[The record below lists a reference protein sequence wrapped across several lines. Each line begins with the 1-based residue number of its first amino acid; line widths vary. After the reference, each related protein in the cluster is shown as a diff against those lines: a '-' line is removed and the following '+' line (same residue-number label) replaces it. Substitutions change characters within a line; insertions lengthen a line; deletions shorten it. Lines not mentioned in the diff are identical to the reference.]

1 MSVGVIVTYMVRINM
16 SVAIV
21 AMTRTPNSTPA
32 LTSGAASTAHANA
45 FCTLQN
51 QVNRSR
57 TTEQEEED
65 GVSPSTVNFTDTHNT
80 TDQYSDVMNLT
91 STQRGMVLGA
101 FFYGYF
107 CTQIPGGWLAETYG
121 TKWIFGAS
129 VLTNGILSFF
139 IPSAARVHFGLL
151 MFLRVLIGVSQGVV
165 FPTLNIIVIKWIP
178 PLEQP
183 RFMAF
188 TFMSSCLG
196 TVITMPL
203 CGVIIANIGWP
214 AVFYVGGGVSLLW
227 VLLWMSLMHET
238 PEEHPTISAQE
249 RQYILDNIKRE
260 ATRNKPGRTP
270 WKSFLTSVPLW
281 AAHTSQMGS
290 MFGFNLL
297 LTQLPTY
304 MDNILGF
311 SIETNG
317 LLSSLPFLVM
327 FVGANFWGTL
337 GDWLIANHYIS
348 RHVSR
353 KLFSSISMVLP
364 GLMLVTVG
372 YVGCNTTLAV
382 TLFTVGMAF
391 SGAVCSGHRVNHIDL
406 APNFSGT
413 TLGMSNTLAFAV
425 SMCVPVIVGAMTP
438 DQVRQVVVVRVIM
451 IPDQVRQQVV
461 DHVIHDLRQVSLA
474 HLRSVN

>member
-1 MSVGVIVTYMVRINM
+1 MHVDEDQSYNM
-16 SVAIV
+16 
-21 AMTRTPNSTPA
+21 
-32 LTSGAASTAHANA
+32 
-45 FCTLQN
+45 
-51 QVNRSR
+51 QV
-57 TTEQEEED
+57 
-65 GVSPSTVNFTDTHNT
+65 
-80 TDQYSDVMNLT
+80 
-91 STQRGMVLGA
+91 
-101 FFYGYF
+101 
-107 CTQIPGGWLAETYG
+107 
-121 TKWIFGAS
+121 
-129 VLTNGILSFF
+129 
-139 IPSAARVHFGLL
+139 SAP
-151 MFLRVLIGVSQGVV
+151 Q
-165 FPTLNIIVIKWIP
+165 
-178 PLEQP
+178 
-183 RFMAF
+183 
-188 TFMSSCLG
+188 
-196 TVITMPL
+196 
-203 CGVIIANIGWP
+203 
-214 AVFYVGGGVSLLW
+214 
-227 VLLWMSLMHET
+227 
-238 PEEHPTISAQE
+238 
-249 RQYILDNIKRE
+249 
-260 ATRNKPGRTP
+260 PGRTP

-438 DQVRQVVVVRVIM
+438 DQSLHQWQAVFWMAGAVYTIACLVFVTLGSTEIQPWNFEQVMEKRETLL
-451 IPDQVRQQVV
+451 QEEKSR
-461 DHVIHDLRQVSLA
+461 SLYTE
-474 HLRSVN
+474 N